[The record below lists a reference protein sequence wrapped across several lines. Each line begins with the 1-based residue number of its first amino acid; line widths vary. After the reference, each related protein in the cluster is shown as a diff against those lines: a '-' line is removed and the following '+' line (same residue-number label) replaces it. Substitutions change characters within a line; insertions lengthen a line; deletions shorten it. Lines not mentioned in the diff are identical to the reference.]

1 MEKIIVNK
9 KYDNKKLN
17 KIILDKIPE
26 INYNTFCKLL
36 RKKDIKVNQK
46 RTNKDI
52 MVFESDIIE
61 IYLPN
66 MKKESK
72 ENEIQDIDIIYEDD
86 NILAINKKANIE
98 VTGENSLTEKVQ
110 KIYKEKQIKPMPCH
124 RIDRNTTGIVLFAK
138 DEETLQI
145 LLNKFRN
152 HEIEKHY
159 LALVY
164 GIPKE
169 KQKRLEDYLFKDKK
183 KSQVYISKE
192 YKKGYQK
199 IITKYKVIEQRKD
212 NTSLLDV
219 EIETGKTHQIRAH

>member
-52 MVFESDIIE
+52 IVFESDIIE

-98 VTGENSLTEKVQ
+98 VTRENSL
-110 KIYKEKQIKPMPCH
+110 
-124 RIDRNTTGIVLFAK
+124 
-138 DEETLQI
+138 
-145 LLNKFRN
+145 
-152 HEIEKHY
+152 
-159 LALVY
+159 
-164 GIPKE
+164 
-169 KQKRLEDYLFKDKK
+169 
-183 KSQVYISKE
+183 
-192 YKKGYQK
+192 
-199 IITKYKVIEQRKD
+199 
-212 NTSLLDV
+212 
-219 EIETGKTHQIRAH
+219 